1 MIPPERDCFSGL
13 SQPFS
18 SLTGPARAAVLSLCL
33 GIVLTLHLTELLHV
47 VLGYDALLPVDWSLY
62 VVSLCVFHLSEYFL
76 VAQYNPQ
83 DLSSS
88 AFILNDNASYQLAQ
102 LFCWAEY
109 WVEAIAFPAMKS
121 ITFSVWG
128 IVFWLG
134 MAGMIVG
141 QTLRIA
147 ARCTAGYAFTHL
159 VKAEKR
165 EGHRLITHGI
175 YQYLRHPGYFGWYL
189 WSLGICVLLRT
200 PISLLVF
207 AYAAFKFFK
216 TRIAVEE
223 EQLENMFGDEYT
235 SYKKRTPVG
244 IPGIQ

>member
-88 AFILNDNASYQLAQ
+88 GTWTHPKRLLLGGTVIGVLQHSSSMTTLA
-102 LFCWAEY
+102 
-109 WVEAIAFPAMKS
+109 
-121 ITFSVWG
+121 
-128 IVFWLG
+128 
-134 MAGMIVG
+134 
-141 QTLRIA
+141 
-147 ARCTAGYAFTHL
+147 
-159 VKAEKR
+159 
-165 EGHRLITHGI
+165 
-175 YQYLRHPGYFGWYL
+175 
-189 WSLGICVLLRT
+189 
-200 PISLLVF
+200 IS
-207 AYAAFKFFK
+207 
-216 TRIAVEE
+216 
-223 EQLENMFGDEYT
+223 
-235 SYKKRTPVG
+235 
-244 IPGIQ
+244 